1 MAKPSNSVSYIKLPN
16 ENINREIVPYK
27 VTDGS
32 YVITAPALS
41 GDAVFTIVSVSTTGT
56 ATTEA
61 KYITINGTQ
70 WKLGGGGGTVT
81 DVRING
87 TSILSSS
94 IANFTTK
101 TAYNSSTNKI
111 VTESDL
117 PQIIDLR

>member
-16 ENINREIVPYK
+16 ENTNREIVPYK
-27 VTDGS
+27 VTDGN
-32 YVITAPALS
+32 YVITVPTLS
-41 GDAVFTIVSVSTTGT
+41 SDAVFTIVSASTTGT

-70 WKLGGGGGTVT
+70 WKLGGGSVN

-87 TSILSSS
+87 ISILSSS